1 VRWAASA
8 RDAFRRALAE
18 LLEADPDAHQ
28 RVVDE
33 LAYLANVLIA
43 GDPAR
48 AWSPADAAERVLA
61 LCDAGLA
68 ACLEGR
74 APAAAPCA
82 ALEALRRWGA
92 VGLFRLAWAKEAAA
106 P

>member
-1 VRWAASA
+1 
-8 RDAFRRALAE
+8 LTE
-18 LLEADPDAHQ
+18 LLDADPDAHQ

-33 LAYLANVLIA
+33 LAYLANVLVA
-43 GDPAR
+43 GDDTR

-68 ACLEGR
+68 ACLDARGR
-74 APAAAPCA
+74 APEPGAARG
-82 ALEALRRWGA
+82 ALRRWGA
-92 VGLFRLAWAKEAAA
+92 VGLFRFAWAKETGA